1 MLRCPPPEFIQVTRP
16 QRILLILKP
25 DGVFADHSPVSE
37 NEAILEASSI
47 LFWPAE
53 PLSPIAGACQALYA
67 PAETGSFQIRDRA
80 ENQYH
85 RIREDPAG
93 VEVWLR
99 ETAIDTGASQ
109 SVEMGEGFECA
120 FVGEAIVASAEFS
133 FEHNFLRLF
142 IRRCLHGSR
151 EIIP

>member
-25 DGVFADHSPVSE
+25 DGVFANHSPVSE
-37 NEAILEASSI
+37 NEQFLRHPRFF
-47 LFWPAE
+47 FWPAE
-53 PLSPIAGACQALYA
+53 PLSPTAGACQALYA

-80 ENQYH
+80 ENRYH

-93 VEVWLR
+93 VEVWLG
-99 ETAIDTGASQ
+99 ETAIDAGAGQ

-133 FEHNFLRLF
+133 ISSAAKRPALILD
-142 IRRCLHGSR
+142 
-151 EIIP
+151 